1 MKAIRLCLIIFIG
14 AVIINFLRDGATF
27 HIAKTLP
34 FANGPERIGLYDY
47 AGVAAMAIVA
57 WGLYRLNRKNGDE

>member
-1 MKAIRLCLIIFIG
+1 MNTIRLCLILFIG
-14 AVIINFLRDGATF
+14 ALVINFLRDGATF

-34 FANGPERIGLYDY
+34 FANGPEHIDFYDY
-47 AGVAAMAIVA
+47 GGVAALAIIG